1 MEINRE
7 ITVKGIGSLSAK
19 VDYITVIFTLDELN
33 RVYKSGYEDFNS
45 HISALQNII
54 EKLGFEKSDL
64 KTSAISITTK
74 YDSVKRNGDYV
85 EIFAG
90 YRFTTKMKLSFD
102 FDSEKLGKVFA
113 SISEM
118 DFAPKVNVIF
128 SVKDEEFVKNQLL
141 ANAAKDA
148 RTKAQVL
155 SEAMGVKLGKL
166 ITIQYN
172 WDVIEIQ
179 SRTSYD
185 FAATGRIKGSR
196 EIDFTP
202 EDISLEDEAAFIWEI
217 ED

>member
-1 MEINRE
+1 M
-7 ITVKGIGSLSAK
+7 
-19 VDYITVIFTLDELN
+19 
-33 RVYKSGYEDFNS
+33 
-45 HISALQNII
+45 
-54 EKLGFEKSDL
+54 

-148 RTKAQVL
+148 KTKAQVL

-179 SRTSYD
+179 SRTSYY
-185 FAATGRIKGSR
+185 FEETGRIKGSR

>member
-1 MEINRE
+1 MERNRE
-7 ITVKGIGSLSAK
+7 ITVKGVGSLSAK
-19 VDYITVIFTLDELN
+19 VDYITVIFTLEELN

-185 FAATGRIKGSR
+185 LDKHCRIAGSR

-202 EDISLEDEAAFIWEI
+202 EDIYLEDEAAFIWEI